1 MNLLYYQNSWRSRS
15 VWHTLF
21 FRRRVIRLTSPL
33 ACFLVPLL
41 LISLSISPD
50 GAFSVVQKALV
61 CLSVCVSVRVLS
73 FSFQKAPIVTLN
85 PQRHWVGPSHL
96 FIMGCSPRRCLAL
109 ITQLSGSTARGAIG
123 DILLIVR
130 SVPLSHVWPGCR
142 QEREDLRTL
151 VSPTSV
157 LLCNSLTQRRSMS
170 VTHRMRKCV
179 TPPPKF
185 KLPYNGGS
193 ETQGHFK
200 PDVAQVGRCA
210 ARLSKARQPSKK
222 PTRLTDVKVILL
234 AKPRTPIGVTGDSKN
249 KVQCDDRDRG
259 PVGTLAGARY

>member
-73 FSFQKAPIVTLN
+73 FQKAPSCHLKPTATLG
-85 PQRHWVGPSHL
+85 RSFTL

-109 ITQLSGSTARGAIG
+109 LTRLSGSTARGATG
-123 DILLIVR
+123 DILPIVR
-130 SVPLSHVWPGCR
+130 SVSLSHVWPRCR

-157 LLCNSLTQRRSMS
+157 LLCNSLMQRRSMS
-170 VTHRMRKCV
+170 VTHRMRK
-179 TPPPKF
+179 
-185 KLPYNGGS
+185 
-193 ETQGHFK
+193 
-200 PDVAQVGRCA
+200 
-210 ARLSKARQPSKK
+210 
-222 PTRLTDVKVILL
+222 
-234 AKPRTPIGVTGDSKN
+234 
-249 KVQCDDRDRG
+249 
-259 PVGTLAGARY
+259 